1 MQRGAVTRGKVAQRV
16 AGTEAIEIKATIPDH
31 QVEAALPATS

>member
-1 MQRGAVTRGKVAQRV
+1 VLSLPGGVWV
-16 AGTEAIEIKATIPDH
+16 AGTDAIEIKATIPDH